1 MSKSKKRSSL
11 RWIAILILFV
21 EIVSVVLSNILIFHS
36 ETPSGSGKGYRVEI
50 KRAAEQLESALET
63 KNPAVMEDESKS
75 EGKSGSETKETTEKI
90 SDTDVQAAIDQL
102 DLSDYPAIREVALY
116 QPADITNSDYRIEEV
131 AGRLVRFDYEKPIE
145 NRSIIFMNIGFG
157 LMFFIT
163 IVLLIYVD
171 RRISRPFVRMSD
183 YADELAKGNLT
194 SPIDQE
200 KSRHFGRFVW
210 GMDRLRDRL
219 EADREREHE
228 YMKERKTLLLS
239 LSHDIKTPLA
249 AIELY
254 NKALSTGL
262 YDTEEKQRSA
272 YDGIEKNIGDL
283 RRYIDEITTASRQDF
298 ISLTVREGEF
308 YLDEVMTQIE
318 TYYRERFATL
328 HTQFE
333 ISNHGNPLLKGDED
347 RVVEAFQNILENA
360 IKYGDGRRV
369 WIDFSTEEDAELIH
383 VHNSGEPLPDGEEV
397 HVFDSFYR
405 GSNAEGKKG
414 SGLGLYIS
422 RELMRRMDGE
432 IYIESG
438 EGFTAVVVLR
448 RA

>member
-1 MSKSKKRSSL
+1 
-11 RWIAILILFV
+11 
-21 EIVSVVLSNILIFHS
+21 
-36 ETPSGSGKGYRVEI
+36 
-50 KRAAEQLESALET
+50 
-63 KNPAVMEDESKS
+63 
-75 EGKSGSETKETTEKI
+75 
-90 SDTDVQAAIDQL
+90 
-102 DLSDYPAIREVALY
+102 
-116 QPADITNSDYRIEEV
+116 
-131 AGRLVRFDYEKPIE
+131 
-145 NRSIIFMNIGFG
+145 
-157 LMFFIT
+157 
-163 IVLLIYVD
+163 
-171 RRISRPFVRMSD
+171 
-183 YADELAKGNLT
+183 
-194 SPIDQE
+194 
-200 KSRHFGRFVW
+200 
-210 GMDRLRDRL
+210 MDRLRDRL

-262 YDTEEKQRSA
+262 YDTEEKRKSA

-298 ISLTVREGEF
+298 ISLTVRDGEF
-308 YLDEVMTQIE
+308 YLDEVMEQIE
-318 TYYRERFATL
+318 TYYKERFVTL

-347 RVVEAFQNILENA
+347 RVVEVFQNILENA

-369 WIDFSTEEDAELIH
+369 WVDFSTEEDAELIH
-383 VHNSGEPLPDGEEV
+383 VHNSGDPLPDGEEV

>member
-1 MSKSKKRSSL
+1 MSEKKKKSSL
-11 RWIAILILFV
+11 RKLAILVVLV
-21 EIVSVVLSNILIFHS
+21 EIAVIVICNLLMLRSDSSSDNSKI
-36 ETPSGSGKGYRVEI
+36 YRVEA
-50 KRAAEQLESALET
+50 KHVAEDLEKILAKVQDT
-63 KNPAVMEDESKS
+63 TVQDATADNSKS
-75 EGKSGSETKETTEKI
+75 QTEGVSTDKTT
-90 SDTDVQAAIDQL
+90 DANLQAAIEQL
-102 DLSDYPAIREVALY
+102 DLTAYPTIQAIAPFHPNDIADY
-116 QPADITNSDYRIEEV
+116 DYLIEEV
-131 AGRLVRFDYEKPIE
+131 GGSLIRIEYAAPKESLPIVY
-145 NRSIIFMNIGFG
+145 MNIGFG
-157 LMFFIT
+157 LICVVTLILF
-163 IVLLIYVD
+163 IYVD

-183 YADELAKGNLT
+183 YADELAKGNLIT
-194 SPIDQE
+194 PIDQQ
-200 KSRHFGRFVW
+200 KSRHFGRFIW
-210 GMDRLRDRL
+210 GMDRLREQL

-262 YDTEEKQRSA
+262 YDTEEKRRSA

-298 ISLTVREGEF
+298 ISLTVRDGEF
-308 YLDEVMTQIE
+308 YLDEVMEQIE
-318 TYYRERFATL
+318 TYYMERFVTL

-347 RVVEAFQNILENA
+347 RVVEVFQNILENA

-369 WIDFSTEEDAELIH
+369 WVDFSTEEDAELIH
-383 VHNSGEPLPDGEEV
+383 VHNSGDPLPDGEEV